1 MAGAVLGS
9 CRTSSESG
17 FKLFKQ
23 FLQNEMGNLM
33 MLLEVRVESIPG
45 AVREL
50 VISRPGVS
58 WEWRAELLALLDQRP
73 APAMLVEYL
82 VRLFQRQRPT
92 EAASVGLLSL
102 AAVVRMALARA
113 NEEPEDWEWA
123 QEVA

>member
-1 MAGAVLGS
+1 
-9 CRTSSESG
+9 
-17 FKLFKQ
+17 
-23 FLQNEMGNLM
+23 MGNVM

-58 WEWRAELLALLDQRP
+58 WEWRAGLPALLDQRP
-73 APAMLVEYL
+73 APAVLVEYL

-92 EAASVGLLSL
+92 EAASVGLLGL

-113 NEEPEDWEWA
+113 NKEAENWEWA
-123 QEVA
+123 QEVT